1 MTVSVVE
8 VLVRLGGWATAA
20 DLVRATSRRS
30 VAAAVRRG
38 DVERLTRGIYA
49 LPDLAP
55 DLATAIA
62 YDGVLS
68 HTSAAARWQLP
79 LLTSPAKPHITL
91 PTNRNTRPGPPAVLH
106 WADLPRADR
115 HTRRTSLLRTVL
127 DCARVLPFGEALAVA
142 DAGLATGRVNQD
154 ELVAA
159 AVAMAGFGRPNA
171 LRVAAAAT
179 GLAESFLE
187 SMLRS
192 LLVAAGVEGFEP
204 QLRIEVGEFRVR
216 VDLGHRSA
224 RVVLEAEGYE
234 FHGSAA
240 KFAADCRRYD
250 ELVAAGWL
258 VLRFTYQQV
267 IGDPS
272 WVVATVESALRCTE
286 ERVVAAA

>member
-1 MTVSVVE
+1 MSVVE
-8 VLVRLGGWATAA
+8 VLARLGGWATSAE
-20 DLVRATSRRS
+20 LVRATSRRS
-30 VAAAVRRG
+30 VAAAVQRG
-38 DVERLTRGIYA
+38 DVERLTRGIYG
-49 LPDLAP
+49 LPGLAP
-55 DLATAIA
+55 DLTTAIA

-79 LLTSPAKPHITL
+79 LLASPTKPHITL
-91 PTNRNTRPGPPAVLH
+91 PTNRNTRPGPPAIFH
-106 WADLPRADR
+106 WADLPTADR
-115 HTRRTSLLRTVL
+115 RTRRTSLLRTVL
-127 DCARVLPFGEALAVA
+127 DCARLLPFGEALAVA
-142 DAGLATGRVNQD
+142 DAALATGRVNQD

-159 AVAMAGFGRPNA
+159 AVGMSGLGRPNA
-171 LRVAAAAT
+171 VRVGAAAT

-192 LLVAAGVEGFEP
+192 LLVTAGIEGFEP
-204 QLRIEVGEFRVR
+204 QLLIDVGEFRAR

-267 IGDPS
+267 IGDPR
-272 WVVATVESALRCTE
+272 WVVATVESALRRTE